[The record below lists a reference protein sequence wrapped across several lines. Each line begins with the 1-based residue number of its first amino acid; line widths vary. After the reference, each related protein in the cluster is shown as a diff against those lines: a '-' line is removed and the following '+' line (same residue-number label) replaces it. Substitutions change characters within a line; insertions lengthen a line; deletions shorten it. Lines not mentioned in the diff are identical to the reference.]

1 MIGRSGLDA
10 LMQIKTAFREESWA
24 RLLDHALHCGGRF
37 ALSCLATATQRIGGA
52 TLSAHKLLDRVAVP
66 RILVAVSNS

>member
-24 RLLDHALHCGGRF
+24 RLLDHALHCRARF

-52 TLSAHKLLDRVAVP
+52 TLSTLLLDRFAGP
-66 RILVAVSNS
+66 RILMAVSNS